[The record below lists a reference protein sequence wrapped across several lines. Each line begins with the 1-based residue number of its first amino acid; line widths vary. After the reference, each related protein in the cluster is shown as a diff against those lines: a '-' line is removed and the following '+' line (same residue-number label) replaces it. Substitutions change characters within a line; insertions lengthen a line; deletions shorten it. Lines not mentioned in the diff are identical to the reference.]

1 MPENDSP
8 ATDTP
13 KTPRIPRPPS
23 REELEEISEAQSMIT
38 DDWTGEGGTP
48 DSKPADSKP
57 SSKPDN
63 ISRPDHDQKR

>member
-1 MPENDSP
+1 MPENDNP
-8 ATDTP
+8 AADTP

-38 DDWTGEGGTP
+38 DDWTGEGGTS
-48 DSKPADSKP
+48 DSRPASK
-57 SSKPDN
+57 SSNKPDN

>member
-1 MPENDSP
+1 MPENDNT

-38 DDWTGEGGTP
+38 DDWTGEGG
-48 DSKPADSKP
+48 
-57 SSKPDN
+57 KPDTKPHTN
-63 ISRPDHDQKR
+63 DRPENDQKR

>member
-8 ATDTP
+8 AADTP

-38 DDWTGEGGTP
+38 DDWTGEGG
-48 DSKPADSKP
+48 KPAGKP
-57 SSKPDN
+57 SGKPDN
-63 ISRPDHDQKR
+63 TDRPDHDQKR

>member
-38 DDWTGEGGTP
+38 DDWTGEGGMP
-48 DSKPADSKP
+48 DSKPNTKP
-57 SSKPDN
+57 AGKPDN
-63 ISRPDHDQKR
+63 TSRPDDDQKR